1 MLLRNEYY
9 QNAKDYLHPNIH
21 TFVNHYRD
29 GNIIRFPNYHGC
41 NHKNKNGNRKIIKYE
56 LGEQCIKHTN
66 KPYWKKAKE
75 KYKRGHLNNNRQYW
89 TRHLTW
95 TRQRRLFKNKGNSVY
110 NDQLKKFEH
119 MAETLMCFEW
129 NYLQEAKE
137 RHLKECP

>member
-9 QNAKDYLHPNIH
+9 QNVKDYLHPNIH

-129 NYLQEAKE
+129 KYL
-137 RHLKECP
+137 LITVV

>member
-1 MLLRNEYY
+1 M
-9 QNAKDYLHPNIH
+9 
-21 TFVNHYRD
+21 

-56 LGEQCIKHTN
+56 LGEQCIKPTN
-66 KPYWKKAKE
+66 KSYWKKTKD
-75 KYKRGHLNNNRQYW
+75 KCRHGHLNNKRQYW

-137 RHLKECP
+137 RHL

>member
-1 MLLRNEYY
+1 MLLTNEHY
-9 QNAKDYLHPNIH
+9 QNVKDHLHPHIQ

-29 GNIIRFPNYHGC
+29 GNIIPFPNYHGC

-56 LGEQCIKHTN
+56 LGEQCIKPTN
-66 KPYWKKAKE
+66 KSYWKKTKD
-75 KYKRGHLNNNRQYW
+75 KYKHGHLNNNRQYW

-119 MAETLMCFEW
+119 MAETLICFEW
-129 NYLQEAKE
+129 KYLQEAKE